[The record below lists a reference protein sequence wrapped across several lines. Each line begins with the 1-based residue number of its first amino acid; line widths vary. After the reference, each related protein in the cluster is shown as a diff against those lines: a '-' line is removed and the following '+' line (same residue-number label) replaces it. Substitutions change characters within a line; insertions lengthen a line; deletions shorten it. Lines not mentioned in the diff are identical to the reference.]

1 MSLKM
6 SSVIEKVND
15 DTLNRTV
22 QLINKTN
29 QFNTTQEKLSISSV
43 AKAIKINNDVILT
56 GSLID
61 KFTNHGIVS
70 ILYGE
75 MIDDIRIDIKVWVM
89 SCRVF
94 SRTLEY
100 AMFEHFLNE
109 CKKFRIKKITAM
121 YRHTEKNNNYLDLY
135 KNLGF
140 KLKDQNKKD
149 LFWELDLNNEI
160 KLNKHAIKV
169 NHE

>member
-1 MSLKM
+1 
-6 SSVIEKVND
+6 
-15 DTLNRTV
+15 
-22 QLINKTN
+22 
-29 QFNTTQEKLSISSV
+29 
-43 AKAIKINNDVILT
+43 
-56 GSLID
+56 
-61 KFTNHGIVS
+61 
-70 ILYGE
+70 

-100 AMFEHFLNE
+100 AMFEYFLNR
-109 CKKFRIKKITAM
+109 CKKFRINKITAK
-121 YRHTEKNNNYLDLY
+121 YIHTEKNNNYLDLY

>member
-1 MSLKM
+1 
-6 SSVIEKVND
+6 
-15 DTLNRTV
+15 
-22 QLINKTN
+22 
-29 QFNTTQEKLSISSV
+29 
-43 AKAIKINNDVILT
+43 
-56 GSLID
+56 
-61 KFTNHGIVS
+61 
-70 ILYGE
+70 
-75 MIDDIRIDIKVWVM
+75 M